1 MDDLEIGDRGV
12 AQAFDL
18 GEPFTRRREGLGE
31 RAERGEQLLGERFQ
45 IPSGQG
51 AEQHEFEQLVVR
63 HRLAARVAE
72 TLAQPLAVPMIM
84 RGRILGLGR
93 RLGLAVAGHV
103 RCHRLRPR
111 FPVAGARP
119 RMTAP
124 PDFATGPTCNGCA
137 ASPIL
142 GAGPFA

>member
-1 MDDLEIGDRGV
+1 LRSVIPAL
-12 AQAFDL
+12 AQAFDF
-18 GEPFTRRREGLGE
+18 GKPFTRRREGLGE
-31 RAERGEQLLGERFQ
+31 GAECGEQLLGERFQ

-51 AEQHEFEQLVVR
+51 AEQHKFEQLVVR
-63 HRLAARVAE
+63 HRLAACVAE

-111 FPVAGARP
+111 SPIAGARP

-124 PDFATGPTCNGCA
+124 PDFATGRLAT
-137 ASPIL
+137 
-142 GAGPFA
+142 GAQPDR